1 MKVEDSYQIGGK
13 GIPGVHNLPN
23 GLGKQVDKSM
33 YNHVRAQ
40 GDIGDRRAIEYP
52 FLRDPSLGQGQ
63 NLRTGSEVNQLAD
76 DYLQATKPVGRG

>member
-33 YNHVRAQ
+33 YNHVRA
-40 GDIGDRRAIEYP
+40 
-52 FLRDPSLGQGQ
+52 
-63 NLRTGSEVNQLAD
+63 
-76 DYLQATKPVGRG
+76 